1 MEQTALR
8 PRPMPG
14 DGGRGGGG
22 GGDGS
27 GDGPDPGP
35 PARRR
40 ERRLMTVL
48 LGVLAGAVLVLSGAG
63 LGAVGATVVG
73 AGGLTGLERQTGAAR
88 APAPSTAPRS
98 APSVPAVTRLGVEVA
113 DDRRPGALVV
123 AVHVPGP
130 GASAGLVRGD
140 VLLAFGATRV
150 DSAADLARAVARA
163 RPGDE
168 VRLTVRRRGGGYQ
181 QLTAVPGIVT

>member
-14 DGGRGGGG
+14 DGGGGGG
-22 GGDGS
+22 SGGGPGS
-27 GDGPDPGP
+27 GPPGRRP
-35 PARRR
+35 GRRR
-40 ERRLMTVL
+40 GRPATVL
-48 LGVLAGAVLVLSGAG
+48 LGVLAGMVLVLAGAG
-63 LGAVGATVVG
+63 LGAVGATVAG
-73 AGGLTGLERQTGAAR
+73 AGGLAEPKRQTGAA
-88 APAPSTAPRS
+88 PAPRS
-98 APSVPAVTRLGVEVA
+98 APPAPVVTRLGVEVA

-140 VLLAFGATRV
+140 VLLVFGTTRV
-150 DSAADLARAVARA
+150 DSAADLARAVSRA

-168 VRLTVRRRGGGYQ
+168 VRLTVRHRGGGYR